1 MYVCKQK
8 GLYLFEIE
16 ILISK
21 KYLHMSSVQQQPT
34 NFPPTIPNP
43 PTTEKISYLR
53 ENAIN
58 LALLA
63 AFVLE
68 DAFKINEA
76 ERQTYGKFA
85 YAIKRLKQ
93 NSVIWSIFH
102 CPSLHLLA

>member
-1 MYVCKQK
+1 MEPNRTQSSDWVRL
-8 GLYLFEIE
+8 GSITERS
-16 ILISK
+16 ISYAGSN
-21 KYLHMSSVQQQPT
+21 KYLHMSSVQQQPQ
-34 NFPPTIPNP
+34 NFPPATPNP

-53 ENAIN
+53 ENSIN

-63 AFVLE
+63 AFILE

-93 NSVIWSIFH
+93 NSLI
-102 CPSLHLLA
+102 C